1 MTIVNV
7 VVFNLG
13 IGNEMDNK
21 PLELYVP
28 DNNQAPESSPHMS
41 LPFPVQAIVA
51 SNGTE
56 SLDWMTRH
64 FPQYDNFKW
73 HETSYLEAFLGKEQV
88 EYNLILLVLPND
100 ESEAVKALTYASNFN
115 TDIIILGQDTP
126 QRILR
131 LAFQYKVSDFIPFA
145 ASKKELFSS
154 LEKVSLRLIEQA
166 DLAPVIAVINGKAGS
181 GASFIAASLADVV
194 SHREQGSVALIDT
207 DLHHGTLAHMFGL
220 EPKYSLCDVL
230 GSLEELDEV
239 ALKSTMVIKGNLNLL
254 ASKPF
259 ELLSSNNDLDLC
271 RNKELIWKCRH
282 YYKQVVLDFSRGPE
296 YWNGD
301 MLNDANILVVTQ
313 QNIMHLRQTKDLILQ
328 LTSNMG
334 ISHEKISIIVNRYDK
349 NSNIKLSDIK
359 EAIGVASVFTIINDY
374 KLSSNCVELGK
385 PITEIARKQKMYLD
399 IKIIANKFMPEV
411 NSKESKKTS
420 FWKRLLGK

>member
-1 MTIVNV
+1 
-7 VVFNLG
+7 
-13 IGNEMDNK
+13 MDK

-28 DNNQAPESSPHMS
+28 DNSQNPESSLHMS

-51 SNGTE
+51 SNGNE
-56 SLDWMTRH
+56 PLEWMTHH
-64 FPQYDNFKW
+64 FAKYDNFKW
-73 HETSYLEAFLGKEQV
+73 CETSYLEAFIGKEQV
-88 EYNLILLVLPND
+88 EFNLILLVLPND

-115 TDIIILGQDTP
+115 TDIIILGLDTP
-126 QRILR
+126 QKILR
-131 LAFQYKVSDFIPFA
+131 LAFQYKVSDFIPFG
-145 ASKKELFSS
+145 ASKEELFSS
-154 LEKVSLRLIEQA
+154 LEKVSLKLIEQA

-194 SHREQGSVALIDT
+194 SQRAQGSVALIDT
-207 DLHHGTLAHMFGL
+207 DLHHGTLAHMFGF

-259 ELLSSNNDLDLC
+259 ELLNTNNDLDLS

-282 YYKQVVLDFSRGPE
+282 FYNQVVLDFSRGPE

-334 ISHEKISIIVNRYDK
+334 VAHERISIIVNRYDK

-359 EAIGVASVFTIINDY
+359 EAIGVTSVFTIINDY
-374 KLSSNCVELGK
+374 KLSSECVELGK
-385 PITEIARKQKMYLD
+385 PITEIAKKQQMFLD
-399 IKIIANKFMPEV
+399 MKLIANNFMPEV
-411 NSKESKKTS
+411 NSKPSKKAG
-420 FWKRLLGK
+420 FWKRLLGT